1 MVDSFICT
9 SDMGDAL
16 LSFIGSDDY
25 KRIVNSI
32 NSDKES
38 AFAAGVAVAVSV
50 MLVRC
55 PKYVGRKYNDVATEE
70 EEALRELREQNSSPE
85 TKPE

>member
-9 SDMGDAL
+9 SDIGDAL
-16 LSFIGSDDY
+16 LTFIGSDDY

-32 NSDKES
+32 NDDKES
-38 AFAAGVAVAVSV
+38 AFGAGVAIAVSI
-50 MLVRC
+50 MLARC
-55 PKYVGRKYNDVATEE
+55 PKYVGRRYRDVATEE
-70 EEALRELREQNSSPE
+70 KKLLQELTEQKSSPE